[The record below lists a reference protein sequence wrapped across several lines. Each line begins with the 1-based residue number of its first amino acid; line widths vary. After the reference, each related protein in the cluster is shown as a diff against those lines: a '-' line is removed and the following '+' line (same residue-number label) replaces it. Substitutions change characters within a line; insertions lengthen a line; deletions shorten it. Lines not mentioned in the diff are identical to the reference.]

1 MAMPAKSRN
10 QIIGAI
16 ITGIFIIF
24 SAIIS
29 SPHWFNLFFPDQ
41 YVEQE
46 EVSPIVSTRKNKN
59 VKSTESIDSSEV
71 SSGTENLVIE
81 NIELCPINS
90 LIPSYLFVEIKNSG
104 TKKLNNLEI
113 DIDLGRARF
122 QQIDIIKPNNNI
134 SSIDNSTSNRIIL
147 QYSKFEENE
156 SIIIY
161 TLLSQPVFN
170 SIKLSGSNLVH
181 SKEYT
186 YQNYVDSKLKNKS
199 GLSAYVIFLLVL
211 LGVILIV
218 LTIYFLNVIYTFL
231 KRWLNWY

>member
-24 SAIIS
+24 GAIIS
-29 SPHWFNLFFPDQ
+29 SPHWFKLFFPDQ

-46 EVSPIVSTRKNKN
+46 EVSPKVTTRKNID
-59 VKSTESIDSSEV
+59 STESIDSSEV

-81 NIELCPINS
+81 KIELCPINS
-90 LIPSYLFVEIKNSG
+90 LIPSYFLIEIKNSG
-104 TKKLNNLEI
+104 TKILNNLEI
-113 DIDLGRARF
+113 DIDLGRAKF
-122 QQIDIIKPNNNI
+122 QQIDIIKPNNSI
-134 SSIDNSTSNRIIL
+134 SSIDTSTSNRIIL

-186 YQNYVDSKLKNKS
+186 YKNYVDSKLKKKS
-199 GLSAYVIFLLVL
+199 GLRPFFIFLIL
-211 LGVILIV
+211 LSGLILLV
-218 LTIYFLNVIYTFL
+218 LTIYFLMVTYTFL

>member
-24 SAIIS
+24 GAIIS
-29 SPHWFNLFFPDQ
+29 SPHWFKLFFPDQ

-46 EVSPIVSTRKNKN
+46 EVSPKVTTRKNID
-59 VKSTESIDSSEV
+59 SSESIDSSEV

-81 NIELCPINS
+81 KIELCPINS
-90 LIPSYLFVEIKNSG
+90 LIPSYLFIEIKNSG
-104 TKKLNNLEI
+104 SKKLNNLEI

-122 QQIDIIKPNNNI
+122 QQIDIIKPNNNT
-134 SSIDNSTSNRIIL
+134 SSIDTSTSNRIIL

-211 LGVILIV
+211 SGVILMV
-218 LTIYFLNVIYTFL
+218 LAFYFLNVIYTFL